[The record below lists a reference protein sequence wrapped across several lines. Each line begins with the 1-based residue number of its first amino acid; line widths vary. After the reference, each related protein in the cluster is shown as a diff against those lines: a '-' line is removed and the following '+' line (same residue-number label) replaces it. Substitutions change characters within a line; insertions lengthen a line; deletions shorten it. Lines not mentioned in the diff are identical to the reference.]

1 MLSFGEETDGERER
15 EEEEKEGKTTYQ
27 IACSTYTIDV
37 YIMEKKIFDVVF
49 CRHDNKAYRKQYLSD
64 CGHKIIQH
72 LDIPYIEAE
81 SVTHSL
87 NKRQYR
93 RSIDSISPP
102 RCFFF
107 SSLTAPV
114 IVCLWL
120 HKHLQ
125 SGQQVARTP
134 FNGRPP
140 LNRPLKSNYVFLPV
154 WWSKQEVVLSVL
166 RAKIASQWN
175 VPISNY
181 HVRHRR
187 LCVWHVDY
195 RPSHVMSVHVA
206 GWYSQEACGGI
217 DNSNY
222 RTGCLRAVT
231 EFCY

>member
-114 IVCLWL
+114 IVCL
-120 HKHLQ
+120 
-125 SGQQVARTP
+125 
-134 FNGRPP
+134 
-140 LNRPLKSNYVFLPV
+140 
-154 WWSKQEVVLSVL
+154 
-166 RAKIASQWN
+166 
-175 VPISNY
+175 
-181 HVRHRR
+181 
-187 LCVWHVDY
+187 
-195 RPSHVMSVHVA
+195 
-206 GWYSQEACGGI
+206 
-217 DNSNY
+217 
-222 RTGCLRAVT
+222 
-231 EFCY
+231 